1 VAAFDKT
8 YETVAFQPV
17 PGQFAV
23 LSSDITEKVR
33 QQKMLEE
40 TYRKLEEANVLL
52 EERVRERTSDLE
64 GANLELEMKMLDLE
78 RAQNELI
85 RSERLASLGELVAGV
100 AHEINTPI
108 GVSVT
113 AASYLDSTVQE
124 FSARLE
130 SKEKTADLM
139 KFLSKSQDS
148 ARMILANLERAA
160 RLIKSFKQVS
170 VDRTY
175 DSERQINLRE
185 YIEEVIMSLV
195 PSFKKTPHK
204 LVSRINRN
212 LWLQT
217 HPGAI
222 SQILSNLMMNAL
234 QHAFN
239 PEMNGLAEIDATE
252 EEQQVILSFRDNGTG
267 MPAEVLARV
276 FDPFYTTKRGFG
288 GSGLGLFIVHNLVT
302 NELNGTIDCVSVPGQ
317 GTTFRI
323 VLPKSTREGR

>member
-1 VAAFDKT
+1 
-8 YETVAFQPV
+8 
-17 PGQFAV
+17 
-23 LSSDITEKVR
+23 
-33 QQKMLEE
+33 
-40 TYRKLEEANVLL
+40 
-52 EERVRERTSDLE
+52 
-64 GANLELEMKMLDLE
+64 
-78 RAQNELI
+78 
-85 RSERLASLGELVAGV
+85 V

-252 EEQQVILSFRDNGTG
+252 EEQQVILSFRDNGAG